1 MSKVYFSLQE
11 AESVINKIKRK
22 IDRVARLREEILVLD
37 NTKIFFDSANMEN
50 LLLEVQLSKNFHE
63 KNLEMFSL
71 ITEIVQ
77 EGCIIRNIDDFEI
90 DFYYKLKDKDIFLCW
105 KNGEERISFWHEL
118 TETAKQRKPIKQI
131 QQNYYEQLKQLR

>member
-1 MSKVYFSLQE
+1 
-11 AESVINKIKRK
+11 
-22 IDRVARLREEILVLD
+22 
-37 NTKIFFDSANMEN
+37 
-50 LLLEVQLSKNFHE
+50 
-63 KNLEMFSL
+63 MFSL

-77 EGCIIRNIDDFEI
+77 EGCIVRNIDDFEV

-105 KNGEERISFWHEL
+105 KRGELNISFWHEM